1 MARFSVY
8 ILECADATF
17 YIGATSDL
25 TRRLKQHNA
34 AKAGA
39 RYTKARRPVVLRY
52 SESWPTLGSA
62 LSREAS
68 LKKLSRAE
76 KEVLI
81 RTGAGK
87 RRATISSLS
96 RRHSSMGKGD
106 NSQRKEKKKP
116 KKDKEK
122 KK

>member
-8 ILECADATF
+8 ILECADTTY

-25 TRRLKQHNA
+25 ARRLKEHNA

-39 RYTKARRPVVLRY
+39 RYTKSRRPVVLRY

-68 LKKLSRAE
+68 LKKLSRVE
-76 KEVLI
+76 KEMLI
-81 RTGAGK
+81 SSGGK
-87 RRATISSLS
+87 RHATISSLS